1 MIDSLGLTHRREK
14 KNSHIQ
20 TLTHPDIYLHKLLY
34 QWRYRSTSSAD
45 VYLFI
50 CILIKCQKINI
61 SFLQETDSSTDWSS
75 VHKPNLP
82 FDNPLQEWVK
92 EKENLCSTLSRL
104 LYLPP
109 KSKQK
114 KIAIF
119 IAVFIATMII
129 WCLFIVWWHYRYAV
143 GCGINIISLATVTF
157 WLNRIFF
164 LFLEKC
170 ILIEFCVFSKYDI
183 NLSARLNFKLFFSFD
198 LKRNIN
204 DKINMNPYLWN
215 YIWIWIYI

>member
-1 MIDSLGLTHRREK
+1 MIDSLGLTHRRK

-61 SFLQETDSSTDWSS
+61 SFLQETNSSTDWSS

-92 EKENLCSTLSRL
+92 KKKTYAPHFRVCCIYRQKANNKKKLCHFHSSIYSNYGYLMFVHRLMALSLCFRMWNKY
-104 LYLPP
+104 YLTSIGNILIKP
-109 KSKQK
+109 K
-114 KIAIF
+114 
-119 IAVFIATMII
+119 
-129 WCLFIVWWHYRYAV
+129 
-143 GCGINIISLATVTF
+143 
-157 WLNRIFF
+157 F
-164 LFLEKC
+164 LFLKEF
-170 ILIEFCVFSKYDI
+170 ILIELYVFSV
-183 NLSARLNFKLFFSFD
+183 
-198 LKRNIN
+198 
-204 DKINMNPYLWN
+204 NMTL
-215 YIWIWIYI
+215 ICRGD